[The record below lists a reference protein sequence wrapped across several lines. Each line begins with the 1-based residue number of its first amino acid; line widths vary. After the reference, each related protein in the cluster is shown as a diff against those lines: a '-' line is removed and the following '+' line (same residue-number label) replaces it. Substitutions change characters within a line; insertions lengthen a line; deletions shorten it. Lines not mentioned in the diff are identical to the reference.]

1 MISDGWID
9 RERDSR
15 SKSESIITSLETV
28 VRKIEWVVRE
38 NNALQEKT
46 APGSPDWHRHETI
59 DDRLHEVLA
68 ALGQ

>member
-1 MISDGWID
+1 MDIMA
-9 RERDSR
+9 
-15 SKSESIITSLETV
+15 SIEQV

-38 NNALQEKT
+38 NNALQIKT
-46 APGSPDWHRHETI
+46 EVGSPDWHRHETI